1 MKPIRLVIISSL
13 MVIAIGCSTATV
25 KYNYDSKSDF
35 TSLKTFSFMPLPDEA
50 NICTLNVKLIQDTVR
65 TQLEFKGL
73 TMVSDNSD
81 ILIAMHLTKELK
93 RATVRNTGFT
103 AIGYSPGY
111 FKHSSFTHELEY
123 EEGTFVLDLVDTQ
136 SNALIWRG
144 VIIGEIRD
152 DMSSEWRIERTKT
165 VLQEILTNFPP
176 AQIVFE
182 KFMYRKLNVMIF
194 RSL

>member
-25 KYNYDSKSDF
+25 KYDYDYDYDSKSDF

-111 FKHSSFTHELEY
+111 FKHSPFTHELEY

-144 VIIGEIRD
+144 VAIGEIRD
-152 DMSSEWRIERTKT
+152 DMSSEWRIERIKA

-176 AQIVFE
+176 A
-182 KFMYRKLNVMIF
+182 K
-194 RSL
+194 